1 MKSKNYSS
9 RPVAASLLAG
19 LLCCL
24 PTSNQHA
31 QIVIGTTT
39 AAGFSGQATAVSGV
53 ARAASACAT
62 LFATASGVVQISGL
76 VINGQAVAVT
86 GAANQFVFLADGGYV
101 IINEQVAGFS
111 GATVNALHIVDAF
124 AGVNVVIASATA

>member
-53 ARAASACAT
+53 AGAAVLSLADSGALAASGGAVGAAS
-62 LFATASGVVQISGL
+62 LGAALGGGLAVGASHTAVVGGGS
-76 VINGQAVAVT
+76 AVA
-86 GAANQFVFLADGGYV
+86 A
-101 IINEQVAGFS
+101 E
-111 GATVNALHIVDAF
+111 ATVAD
-124 AGVNVVIASATA
+124 VNFVSSGGFFF